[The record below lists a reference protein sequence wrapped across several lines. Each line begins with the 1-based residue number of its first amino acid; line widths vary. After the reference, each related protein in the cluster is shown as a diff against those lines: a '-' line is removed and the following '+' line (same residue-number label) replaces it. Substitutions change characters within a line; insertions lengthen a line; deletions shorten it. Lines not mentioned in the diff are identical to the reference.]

1 MTLTDNHITIAPS
14 ILSVDFSR
22 LGAHVVEAVEAGAD
36 AFHIDIMDGQF
47 VPNIT
52 FGALIVD
59 AIRPL
64 VDVPFDIHM
73 MVAEPIRFVPDFI
86 SAGGDII
93 SVHAEAC
100 THLHSTVYEIKNA
113 GKRASVAINPST
125 PASAI
130 EEILPDLDQL
140 LVMTVNPGFGGQSFI
155 ENMLGKVRRIREM
168 IDERNLNV
176 DLEVDGGISASTI
189 RSAVTAGANVIV
201 AGSAVFNDRMSV
213 AEAIQLLRE
222 SAR

>member
-1 MTLTDNHITIAPS
+1 MTITDNHITIAPS
-14 ILSVDFSR
+14 ILSADFSR

-168 IDERNLNV
+168 IDERNLNI

-189 RSAVTAGANVIV
+189 RSAVTAGANVLV

-213 AEAIQLLRE
+213 AEAIKLLRE
-222 SAR
+222 SD